1 MEADALAGD
10 VKGVAVD
17 DAGRAGD
24 VGQGGRGHE
33 QHGEDDGLELSRGR
47 AHLSGTDRRAIPAE
61 KRVILRDLPEPKLD
75 NQ

>member
-17 DAGRAGD
+17 DADRAGD

-33 QHGEDDGLELSRGR
+33 QHGENDGLELSRDR
-47 AHLSGTDRRAIPAE
+47 APLSAADRRAIPTE
-61 KRVILRDLPEPKLD
+61 KRVILPDLPEPKLD